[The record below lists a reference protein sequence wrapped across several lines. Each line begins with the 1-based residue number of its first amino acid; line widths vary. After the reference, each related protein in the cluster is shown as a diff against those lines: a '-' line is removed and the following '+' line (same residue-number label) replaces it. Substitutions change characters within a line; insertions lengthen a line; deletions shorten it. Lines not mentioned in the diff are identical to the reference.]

1 MLKYFIK
8 KDGSL
13 KNRSFFILIFGVIL
27 CFLLLDFN
35 SVAFAD
41 DVDLE
46 SDDEEQILQLHE
58 DMEEILHID
67 SGWMYQDVIRAVGWG
82 LIKLLILITNYFEG
96 AVDKIL
102 GWNTFF
108 QSSEI
113 KMLMNK
119 LMPFLMGLFLLS
131 LMYIGYLIMFNK
143 IEKRNEVALN
153 VIMAFLLIFI
163 IPNAMP
169 YLDEVFKAGKDVLD
183 DSMEAELS
191 MSDSIIKMNVADIK
205 YYAEEKFNFNKVP
218 KPINKTKEGK
228 NGGESANYT
237 KGNEITSPND
247 ISINEKIDLQSEDGW
262 FPWTTGEYRKDLK
275 KNNKVAFDLF
285 STRAVPDGKGGVR
298 LKTLAK
304 NKIPATAIGQEA
316 YYRYHVNWG
325 TSIFTYAIVAFA
337 LAITVLKIARIIFEL
352 AFHNIFVMAIS
363 ATDLTGGQRTKKVIT
378 EIINSFAVL
387 LVMVLIVKLFI
398 FYTNWTLGLS
408 GSIGSIASI
417 LMLLAGAWALLDAP
431 NIVERVLGIDAGLR
445 SGYGALMGAYAG
457 SKMIGSGAKGLAK
470 GIGAVPKGV
479 SSATQFGK
487 GMLGKSPIKEGS
499 KGVKPM
505 PESKGGDP
513 LSGLKNNESS
523 KSSIPNQNNKTGN
536 ISSIPS
542 SSNIGG
548 NESQSLMT
556 NENSSGSIP
565 ESDDFIKP
573 NDNPYNTGYGVYS
586 GSQAGQRN
594 ADLKARSY
602 NSGVKAR
609 QNLTSFGKALGNVGM
624 LGTRLVRNP
633 IQSTKNLGGMAMAR
647 ASEMKS
653 SMAAMPASIAS
664 SVSQSVGGFNQASKI
679 PIGQSAVSDN
689 VEIDSATTQQESSS
703 NIGVI
708 PNRMSTTT
716 NPSNGKS
723 MKITQQGVQNLKR
736 SVNAI
741 QSNGGTINTS
751 QGQVSVKTPQV
762 QNVKGVDVQ
771 DKALVNTA
779 TTKQETAMS
788 NISGARMSSKHSPAT
803 GKNIA
808 VTQKGVQNVK
818 RSVNTIQ
825 SNGGTIN
832 TSQGQVSVKAP
843 QSQNLKDVNVQDKAF
858 VDTTTTRK
866 ETTTSSVSG
875 ARMSTRHS
883 PARGKSITVAQK
895 DMQNVKRSVNVT
907 QKNGGTINAS
917 QSQKLN
923 DVNVQDKGFTKKPR
937 TSINDNNIRKD

>member
-1 MLKYFIK
+1 MFKV
-8 KDGSL
+8 S
-13 KNRSFFILIFGVIL
+13 NTNL
-27 CFLLLDFN
+27 CFKKGDSFWNRPFFKWFLISFIMLLMIGSTD
-35 SVAFAD
+35 VVFAD
-41 DVDLE
+41 DVKLE
-46 SDDEEQILQLHE
+46 SDDEDGLLKLHE
-58 DMEEILHID
+58 DMDGVLHVD
-67 SGWMYQDVIRAVGWG
+67 NGWMYQDIVRSIGWFF
-82 LIKLLILITNYFEG
+82 IKVLVWIVDYFEN
-96 AVDKIL
+96 AVDTLL
-102 GWNTFF
+102 GWNSFF
-108 QSSEI
+108 KSSEI
-113 KMLMNK
+113 SDLMNK
-119 LMPFLMGLFLLS
+119 LTPFIMGLFLLS
-131 LMYIGYLIMFNK
+131 LMYVGYLIMFNK
-143 IEKRNEVALN
+143 VEKRNEIALN

-163 IPNAMP
+163 IPASMP
-169 YLDEVFKAGKDVLD
+169 YLDEVFKVGHEELKASSPTLD
-183 DSMEAELS
+183 LTE
-191 MSDSIIKMNVADIK
+191 SIVKMNVVDLK
-205 YYAEEKFNFNKVP
+205 YYEENKFNFNTVP
-218 KPINKTKEGK
+218 KPIKKIKGGKSEG
-228 NGGESANYT
+228 SANYT
-237 KGNEITSPND
+237 KGNTIVSDDPD
-247 ISINEKIDLQSEDGW
+247 PISITEKIDGHE
-262 FPWTTGEYRKDLK
+262 TKDDYIKKVK
-275 KNNKVAFDLF
+275 KNHKIAYDLF
-285 STRAVPDGKGGVR
+285 KTKAIPDGSGGKVLVELEKNAVP
-298 LKTLAK
+298 TT
-304 NKIPATAIGQEA
+304 KIGRET
-316 YYRYHVNWG
+316 YFRYHVNWG
-325 TSIFTYAIVAFA
+325 TAFFTLIIVGVA
-337 LAITVLKIARIIFEL
+337 LAITIIKVARIIFEL
-352 AFHNIFVMAIS
+352 AFHGIFVMAIS
-363 ATDLTGGQRTKKVIT
+363 ATDLTGGQRTKKVVT
-378 EIINSFAVL
+378 EIVSSFAVL
-387 LVMVLIVKLFI
+387 LVMVLIIKLFI
-398 FYTNWTLGLS
+398 YYTNWTIGLS
-408 GSIGSIASI
+408 GSMGWIGSA

-513 LSGLKNNESS
+513 LGGLKNNESS

-542 SSNIGG
+542 SSIIGG

-609 QNLTSFGKALGNVGM
+609 QNLTSFGKSLGNVGM

-708 PNRMSTTT
+708 PSRVSTTT

-762 QNVKGVDVQ
+762 QKVKGVDVQ

-883 PARGKSITVAQK
+883 PARGKSITVAQNE
-895 DMQNVKRSVNVT
+895 MQNVKRSVNVT